1 MYKYLVTCL
10 IVAALA
16 FAVSCSER
24 RKADYEVQA
33 ELQLIDTLNQRLLT
47 IRDWLDKM
55 PLQEINER
63 IEIIDNNLA
72 FINDRMVE
80 KSLPETEET
89 SRLIMEYKSYGALYQ
104 KAADSFTHV
113 VTRMEELI
121 VQLKT
126 LKESAYSKDY
136 RKEIF
141 LTYFHREKK
150 EVLDLYRYASL
161 TLRPAIDTDLS
172 FERAEKQI
180 EELAESLKA
189 G

>member
-1 MYKYLVTCL
+1 MYKYLATCMFM
-10 IVAALA
+10 AALV
-16 FAVSCSER
+16 FAMSCSER

-72 FINDRMVE
+72 FISDQMAE
-80 KSLPETEET
+80 KQLEEDEET
-89 SRLIMEYKSYGALYQ
+89 SRLLVEYKSYGLIYQ
-104 KAADSFTHV
+104 RAADSFTHV
-113 VTRMEELI
+113 VTSMEELI
-121 VQLKT
+121 IQLKT

-136 RKEIF
+136 KKDIF
-141 LTYFHREKK
+141 LTYFQREKK
-150 EVLDLYRYASL
+150 EVLDLYRHASM
-161 TLRPAIDTDLS
+161 TLKPLVDTDLS
-172 FERAEKQI
+172 FERTEKQI

>member
-10 IVAALA
+10 LMVALA

-55 PLQEINER
+55 PLKEINER
-63 IEIIDNNLA
+63 IEIIDNNIA
-72 FINDRMVE
+72 FISDEMAE
-80 KSLPETEET
+80 QKLAGDEET
-89 SRLIMEYKSYGALYQ
+89 SHLLVEYKSYGMMYQ
-104 KAADSFTHV
+104 KAADSFSNI
-113 VTRMEELI
+113 VTRIEELI
-121 VQLKT
+121 IQLKT

-136 RKEIF
+136 KKDIF

-150 EVLDLYRYASL
+150 EILDLYKYA
-161 TLRPAIDTDLS
+161 AIVLKPLVDTDLS
-172 FERAEKQI
+172 FERTEKQI
-180 EELAESLKA
+180 EELAESLK
-189 G
+189 GS